1 MGKILKV
8 TVQEQNWN
16 KITEKYET
24 VIKEYDRETYKFDFE
39 DLLLENIEDNN
50 IEYYA
55 ENSLNMVEEDNCKCD
70 IDDFKEHEIIS
81 YLEEE
86 GYEVLKCNSIVD
98 KMRLDKLKEAFQ
110 L

>member
-16 KITEKYET
+16 KISEKYET
-24 VIKEYDRETYKFDFE
+24 VLKLYDRETYKFDFD
-39 DLLLENIEDNN
+39 DLLLDEILEYKIEN
-50 IEYYA
+50 YA
-55 ENSLNMVEEDNCKCD
+55 ESSLNMVHENHCKCD
-70 IDDFKEHEIIS
+70 IDDFQEHETIS
-81 YLEEE
+81 YLEGQ

>member
-16 KITEKYET
+16 KISEKYET
-24 VIKEYDRETYKFDFE
+24 VLKLYDRETYKFDFD
-39 DLLLENIEDNN
+39 DLLLENISDNS

-55 ENSLNMVEEDNCKCD
+55 ENSLNMVDEDHCKCD
-70 IDDFKEHEIIS
+70 IDDFQEHKIIS
-81 YLEEE
+81 YLEEQ

>member
-16 KITEKYET
+16 KISEKYET
-24 VIKEYDRETYKFDFE
+24 VIKMYDRETYKFDFD
-39 DLLLENIEDNN
+39 DLLLDEIPDYNIES
-50 IEYYA
+50 YA
-55 ENSLNMVEEDNCKCD
+55 ESSLNMIDKDDCKCD